1 MNAEINKEEVNMTNE
16 ISLSNIAKDCK
27 SWDQLEAEVLVNLMT
42 GKVVKFNSGGR
53 VIKRCINDAFDDL
66 GEEVSRAW
74 LSSVQMG
81 KGSSDFIELL
91 DHKLISL
98 SETIASHYEGKF
110 DE

>member
-1 MNAEINKEEVNMTNE
+1 MTTE
-16 ISLSNIAKDCK
+16 ISLSSIAKDCK

-53 VIKRCINDAFDDL
+53 EMTRCINDAYDDL

-74 LSSVQMG
+74 LTSIQMD
-81 KGSSDFIELL
+81 KCCNDFIDLL